1 MLMKIEEGYMPFLG
15 HKSYYRIVGEPSRE
29 KHPLL
34 LLHGG
39 PGIGT
44 YCSGIVPIRI
54 PEPFF
59 PLLHQGR
66 RYLRYVHL
74 LLFEVFFETV
84 NGSSVKLFRLT
95 GLLCND
101 RFGKFKEVK
110 MKAPVS

>member
-1 MLMKIEEGYMPFLG
+1 MPFLE

-44 YCSGIVPIRI
+44 YCLGIVPIRI

-59 PLLHQGR
+59 PLPHQGR
-66 RYLRYVHL
+66 RYLRYFDRQRRRL
-74 LLFEVFFETV
+74 LHPHHAGMDIF
-84 NGSSVKLFRLT
+84 
-95 GLLCND
+95 D
-101 RFGKFKEVK
+101 I
-110 MKAPVS
+110 MKVTDKYDYFD